1 MDHSHTEL
9 TWTIADDRH
18 SVRVSRVFTRN
29 GERLRIE
36 RDGDDA
42 AVELDAIE
50 LESLTAEGLDLNSFL
65 SGNG

>member
-1 MDHSHTEL
+1 VERHAHP
-9 TWTIADDRH
+9 TWTVESDRH

-36 RDGDDA
+36 RLDDGA

-50 LESLTAEGLDLNSFL
+50 LESLTAEGLDLSRLL
-65 SGNG
+65 SAKE

>member
-1 MDHSHTEL
+1 M
-9 TWTIADDRH
+9 IATDRH

-36 RDGDDA
+36 RLDDDA

-50 LESLTAEGLDLNSFL
+50 LESLTAEGLDLNRLL
-65 SGNG
+65 SAKE

>member
-1 MDHSHTEL
+1 MEEAQSSLD
-9 TWTIADDRH
+9 WTLDDGTH

-36 RDGDDA
+36 RADGSA

-50 LESLTAEGLDLNSFL
+50 LESLTVQGLDLNRVL
-65 SGNG
+65 GLEG